1 MANITS
7 DVLTVIKGA
16 IDLEIN
22 GRSFFEHAAEKTNN
36 KLGKKMFTKL
46 AKDEIE
52 HLHTFSRLFTSMTG
66 NEDWKNY
73 VSQQEKNKSSL
84 IEGLKERLKTKAK
97 EERASDLEAIRIG
110 MELEK
115 NAIDFFSKSAQETG
129 DQKAKEIFLRI
140 ADEERLHFDL
150 LQAQYDS
157 VTNSGFWFDVAE
169 FKMDGKY

>member
-1 MANITS
+1 MANITG
-7 DVLTVIKGA
+7 DVLKVIKGA

-36 KLGKKMFTKL
+36 KLGKKMFDKL

-52 HLHTFSRLFTSMTG
+52 HLHTFSRLFTSMMG
-66 NEDWKNY
+66 NEDWKSY

-84 IEGLKERLKTKAK
+84 IEGLKERMNRKAK
-97 EERASDLEAIRIG
+97 EARASDLEAIRIG

-115 NAIDFFSKSAQETG
+115 NAIDFFSNSAKETG
-129 DQKAKEIFLRI
+129 DQKAKEIFLKI
-140 ADEERLHFDL
+140 ADEERLHYDL